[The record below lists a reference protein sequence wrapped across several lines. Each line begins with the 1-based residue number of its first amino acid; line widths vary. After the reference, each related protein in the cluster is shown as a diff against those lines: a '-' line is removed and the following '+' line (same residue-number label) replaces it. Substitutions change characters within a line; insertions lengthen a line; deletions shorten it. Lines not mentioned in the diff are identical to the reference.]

1 MRGNDLWKARDRRRT
16 APGIPAGSAGDPRQ
30 TRRLRRRADDGRAG
44 RSSRDERSALRAP
57 RRNHRPSPP
66 ESEPAPERGATP
78 RRRKGLRHRK
88 ETFVIRK
95 VLALTLS
102 LLAFPL
108 AAQEAGTPE
117 AAAGVPLSLAD
128 ATARALAR
136 NHDIAFERDAF
147 RITDATV
154 LRAEG
159 SYDPS
164 FHLDARY
171 RNHTD
176 PVNSLLSGAPATEI
190 SPSAEG
196 FSTSASIGQLL
207 PTGGVV
213 NVSASGSRDLTNSL
227 FTVLSPAWSTAVG
240 IDLRQPLLQGLSMDP
255 ARRALRFARIDRER
269 GSASL
274 RRTVTDTVASV
285 ERAYWSLVAARRDV
299 LVRTASVKLAGD
311 QRDDTKT
318 KIDVGT
324 LAESEIAQ
332 PVAELE
338 RRKGDLYA
346 SQESVRR
353 AELLLKLLL
362 LDDESDALWNQRLL
376 PTDKPET
383 ELRRIDLAAALKE
396 AEAHRPEVAE
406 ASARVE
412 ERGVDLELAR
422 SRILPQVDL
431 VASYARR
438 GLAGD

>member
-1 MRGNDLWKARDRRRT
+1 MIRR
-16 APGIPAGSAGDPRQ
+16 
-30 TRRLRRRADDGRAG
+30 
-44 RSSRDERSALRAP
+44 
-57 RRNHRPSPP
+57 
-66 ESEPAPERGATP
+66 
-78 RRRKGLRHRK
+78 
-88 ETFVIRK
+88 
-95 VLALTLS
+95 VLALALS

-108 AAQEAGTPE
+108 SAQEAVTSE

-171 RNHTD
+171 RSHTD
-176 PVNSLLSGAPATEI
+176 PVNSLLSGAPPGEI

-196 FSTSASIGQLL
+196 FATSASIGQLL
-207 PTGGVV
+207 PTGGTVS
-213 NVSASGSRDLTNSL
+213 VSAGGSRDLTNN
-227 FTVLSPAWSTAVG
+227 FIAILSPAWSTSVG
-240 IDLRQPLLQGLSMDP
+240 IDLRQPLLQGLSLDP
-255 ARRALRFARIDRER
+255 ARRALRIARLDRGR

-274 RRTVTDTVASV
+274 RRTVTETVASV

-299 LVRTASVKLAGD
+299 LVREASVKLAGD

-318 KIDVGT
+318 KIEVGT

-346 SQESVRR
+346 SQESARR

-362 LDDESDALWNQRLL
+362 LDDENDAVWNQRLL
-376 PTDKPET
+376 PTDEPET
-383 ELRRIDLAAALKE
+383 GLRRVDLAAALKD
-396 AEAHRPEVAE
+396 ADTRRPEIVE
-406 ASARVE
+406 ASARLA
-412 ERGVDLELAR
+412 ERDVDVALAR
-422 SRILPQVDL
+422 SRVLPQVDL
-431 VASYARR
+431 VASYCSPRPRGRPEPERSRDRLHGTARR
-438 GLAGD
+438 RAGRAERRPRALLRHDRRGTASPTRRSASRSRCRS